1 MIYSTFYFI
10 FALEIRSILVL
21 NLFKSGFKVA
31 KIAIKFENKI
41 RKKKIIQIPP
51 KNVETLARTMKV
63 GRVTVYNALAYRS
76 DSENAKLI
84 RQKAVSEYGGIEI
97 TKTIL

>member
-1 MIYSTFYFI
+1 MVDYPKRVI
-10 FALEIRSILVL
+10 FALENRSILVL
-21 NLFKSGFKVA
+21 NEFKNSFKVA
-31 KIAIKFENKI
+31 KLAINFENMT

-51 KNVETLARTMKV
+51 KNVEMLSRMMNV

-84 RQKAVSEYGGIEI
+84 RQKAISDYGGIET

>member
-1 MIYSTFYFI
+1 LVDYPKRVI
-10 FALEIRSILVL
+10 FALENRSILVL
-21 NLFKSGFKVA
+21 NEFKNSFKVA
-31 KIAIKFENKI
+31 KLAINFENMT

-51 KNVETLARTMKV
+51 KNVEMLSRMMNV

-84 RQKAVSEYGGIEI
+84 RQKAISDYGGIET

>member
-1 MIYSTFYFI
+1 M
-10 FALEIRSILVL
+10 LEIRSILVL
-21 NLFKSGFKVA
+21 NEFKNSFKVA
-31 KIAIKFENKI
+31 KIAINFENMI

-51 KNVETLARTMKV
+51 KNVEMLARIMNV

-84 RQKAVSEYGGIEI
+84 RQKAISEYGGIET
-97 TKTIL
+97 TKNIL

>member
-1 MIYSTFYFI
+1 MHSKN
-10 FALEIRSILVL
+10 RSILVL
-21 NLFKSGFKVA
+21 NEFKNSFKVA
-31 KIAIKFENKI
+31 KLAINFENMT

-51 KNVETLARTMKV
+51 KNVEMLARMMNV

-84 RQKAVSEYGGIEI
+84 RQKAISDYGGIET

>member
-1 MIYSTFYFI
+1 MVDYPKRVI
-10 FALEIRSILVL
+10 FALENRSILVL
-21 NLFKSGFKVA
+21 NEFKNSFKVA
-31 KIAIKFENKI
+31 KLAINFENMT

-51 KNVETLARTMKV
+51 KNVEMLARMMNV

-84 RQKAVSEYGGIEI
+84 RQKAISDYGGIET